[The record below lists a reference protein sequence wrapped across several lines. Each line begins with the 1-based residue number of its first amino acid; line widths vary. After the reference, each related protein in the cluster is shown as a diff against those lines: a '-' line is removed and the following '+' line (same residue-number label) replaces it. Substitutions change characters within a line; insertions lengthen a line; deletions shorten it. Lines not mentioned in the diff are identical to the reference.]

1 MANRWRMNGRGIQ
14 KYTGTFFYVEQMF
27 QTSLVLCFLLLYL
40 VFFPLFLHM
49 CILST
54 VCLDVLCWTSRLSE
68 EGARSRASP
77 VNRALWLGMADS
89 CWPRPWTAAGSEF
102 AALPWHV
109 WNDPAVVYCAAFV
122 WFMLIYEGPPCNA
135 HANSRACVWI
145 KERYFLH
152 ALSCAFPP
160 LLCGRESGV
169 LVGHRNE
176 AFEIQKLAHYET
188 ESLFSLFFTTAPSEC
203 MNYWKHHITFPH
215 FPLMFSTLVFLA
227 LLLLKQRLI
236 LCEHMINSWERL
248 TPSLQFFLTVVSFG
262 GKLMT
267 QLNFPLWVFLW
278 GFCCYGAVRH
288 VYEHA
293 ELFGQISIP

>member
-1 MANRWRMNGRGIQ
+1 MKFKDGWLTDDGWMEEVYRNIQ
-14 KYTGTFFYVEQMF
+14 ALFFYVEQMF

-145 KERYFLH
+145 KESYFLH
-152 ALSCAFPP
+152 ARSCAFPP
-160 LLCGRESGV
+160 LLCGRESGGV
-169 LVGHRNE
+169 
-176 AFEIQKLAHYET
+176 
-188 ESLFSLFFTTAPSEC
+188 
-203 MNYWKHHITFPH
+203 
-215 FPLMFSTLVFLA
+215 
-227 LLLLKQRLI
+227 
-236 LCEHMINSWERL
+236 SW
-248 TPSLQFFLTVVSFG
+248 P
-262 GKLMT
+262 
-267 QLNFPLWVFLW
+267 
-278 GFCCYGAVRH
+278 
-288 VYEHA
+288 
-293 ELFGQISIP
+293 

>member
-135 HANSRACVWI
+135 HANCRACVWI
-145 KERYFLH
+145 KESYFLH
-152 ALSCAFPP
+152 VLSCAFPP

-176 AFEIQKLAHYET
+176 AFEIQKLAHCET
-188 ESLFSLFFTTAPSEC
+188 ESLFSFFFSQQLRVNAWITESITSHSPTFPSCFPLLFF
-203 MNYWKHHITFPH
+203 W
-215 FPLMFSTLVFLA
+215 L
-227 LLLLKQRLI
+227 
-236 LCEHMINSWERL
+236 
-248 TPSLQFFLTVVSFG
+248 
-262 GKLMT
+262 
-267 QLNFPLWVFLW
+267 
-278 GFCCYGAVRH
+278 CCY
-288 VYEHA
+288 
-293 ELFGQISIP
+293 